1 LDAIETAEDRMTSAA
16 AAPGKTPRSEVAR
29 YQMYIDGKFV
39 DAVGGKTLDV
49 FDPATEAVIA
59 TVPAGSTE
67 DVDRAAQAATRAFY
81 EGWRS
86 VSAQERGRILFRLA
100 ERVRARRDELAR
112 LETVNSGKPIA
123 ESEYDMDDTATC
135 FEYYGGLATKINGEV
150 LPVPA
155 DAVAL
160 AMREPMGVA
169 GQIIPWNYPL
179 MMAAWKIAP
188 ALAAG
193 CTVVL
198 KPAEQTP
205 LSILKLAEDFEAVGL
220 PPGVVNIVTGDGPG
234 AGAPLVAH
242 PKVRK
247 IAFTGS
253 AEVGKLIMRNAAD
266 QLKRVS
272 LELGGKSPNIFFS
285 DADFENAVDGALFGT
300 FINQGE
306 VCSAG
311 SRVLVQQDIYRKFVD
326 AAAAKAKTIRL
337 GPGVDRETRMGPLV
351 SAEQRDRVAGY
362 LEIGRGEAKVA
373 AGGGTPGQFDKGWY
387 VEPTI
392 FYDVDNS
399 ARIAQEEIFGPV
411 MSVIPFKDEAEAI
424 RIANES
430 PYGLAAAVW
439 TRDIFKAFRV
449 VKALEAGIVWVNH
462 MQPTFVEAPWGGY
475 KMSGFGRELGHWG
488 VEEYLETKQ
497 VFINLDEKP
506 IGWY

>member
-1 LDAIETAEDRMTSAA
+1 MTSTASLS
-16 AAPGKTPRSEVAR
+16 GKSPKRQATA

-39 DAVGGKTLDV
+39 NGTSGQTFEV
-49 FDPATEAVIA
+49 FDPATEQVIA
-59 TVPAGSTE
+59 TCPAGNAK
-67 DVDRAAQAATRAFY
+67 DIDRAVSAAKRAFY
-81 EGWRS
+81 EGWRN
-86 VSAQERGRILFRLA
+86 VTAQERGRILLRLA
-100 ERVRARRDELAR
+100 DRIRARRAELAE
-112 LETVNSGKPIA
+112 LETLNSGKPIV

-155 DAVAL
+155 DAVAF
-160 AMREPMGVA
+160 AMREPVGVA

-179 MMAAWKIAP
+179 MMAAWKIGP

-205 LSILKLAEDFEAVGL
+205 LSILALARDFEAVGL
-220 PPGVVNIVTGDGPG
+220 PPGVVNIVTGDGPS
-234 AGAPLVAH
+234 AGSPLVTH
-242 PKVRK
+242 PDVRK

-253 AEVGKLIMRNAAD
+253 AEVGRIIMRSAAD

-311 SRVLVQQDIYRKFVD
+311 SRVLVQRDIYKKFID
-326 AAAAKAKTIRL
+326 ATAAKAKTIKL
-337 GPGVDRETRMGPLV
+337 GNGMDRDTKMGPLV
-351 SAEQRDRVAGY
+351 SAEQRDRVARY
-362 LEIGRGEAKVA
+362 LDIGRGEGKVA
-373 AGGGTPGQFDKGWY
+373 AGGGRPKQFDKGWY

-399 ARIAQEEIFGPV
+399 ATIAQEEIFGPV
-411 MSVIPFKDEAEAI
+411 MTVIPFNDEAEAI
-424 RIANES
+424 KIANAT

-475 KMSGFGRELGHWG
+475 KASGFGRELGHWA